1 MNLQIELEDAQA
13 TVALGRAIADA
24 LNEATTI
31 FLEGTLGAGKT
42 TLTRGIVQG
51 LGHVGQVKSPTYTL
65 VEPYDLGKWKVNHF
79 DLYRLA
85 DPEELEF
92 IGIRDYFGDH
102 QVSIIEWPERGE
114 GILNQPD
121 LTILLSYDELKRQA
135 LVTAHTSVGEQVLGQ
150 LRHGY
155 SN

>member
-1 MNLQIELEDAQA
+1 MTWQIELKDADA
-13 TVALGRAIADA
+13 TVALGAAIAKA
-24 LNEATTI
+24 LQVATTI

-51 LGHVGQVKSPTYTL
+51 LGHQGQVKSPTYTL
-65 VEPYDLGKWKVNHF
+65 VEPYDLGGWQVNHF

-102 QVSIIEWPERGE
+102 QVSIIEWPEKGE
-114 GILNQPD
+114 GMLGTPDLTVFLAYQQHERVAQIRTYTDVGENILNQ
-121 LTILLSYDELKRQA
+121 
-135 LVTAHTSVGEQVLGQ
+135 
-150 LRHGY
+150 LRTQF
-155 SN
+155 SS